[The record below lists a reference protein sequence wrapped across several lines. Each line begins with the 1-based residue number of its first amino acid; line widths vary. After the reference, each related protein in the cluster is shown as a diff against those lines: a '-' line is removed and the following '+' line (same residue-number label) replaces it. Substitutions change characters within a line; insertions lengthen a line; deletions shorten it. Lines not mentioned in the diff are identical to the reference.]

1 MVQVSGTC
9 NLVIAAYRP
18 LLALRYFLESERR
31 SSTMGGTCH
40 WLAYAGLLNPHL
52 PVAVLHMIND
62 ILPCPMIIIVIKIE
76 TMTDILTALIGVGGV
91 AIGGLITWVM
101 NRRSDLTSAYQSLV
115 SAQGEMRRQIDAQDQ
130 KINALIKHRDAL
142 QYTID
147 LETGYIRALG
157 HWLSKFCE
165 IIEPEF
171 LENHPKPSLPDDL
184 RDRIASLEEL
194 AGDND

>member
-1 MVQVSGTC
+1 MV
-9 NLVIAAYRP
+9 
-18 LLALRYFLESERR
+18 E
-31 SSTMGGTCH
+31 
-40 WLAYAGLLNPHL
+40 
-52 PVAVLHMIND
+52 
-62 ILPCPMIIIVIKIE
+62 
-76 TMTDILTALIGVGGV
+76 ALIG
-91 AIGGLITWVM
+91 AIGVLAGSLLSWLL
-101 NRRSDLTSAYQSLV
+101 NRRKDLTSAYQALV
-115 SAQGEMRRQIDAQDQ
+115 SAQGDMKRQIDAQDQ
-130 KINALIKHRDAL
+130 KIDALIKNRDAL

-194 AGDND
+194 AGDNEMYPTSSI

>member
-1 MVQVSGTC
+1 
-9 NLVIAAYRP
+9 
-18 LLALRYFLESERR
+18 
-31 SSTMGGTCH
+31 
-40 WLAYAGLLNPHL
+40 
-52 PVAVLHMIND
+52 
-62 ILPCPMIIIVIKIE
+62 
-76 TMTDILTALIGVGGV
+76 MTEVLTAIIGVGGM
-91 AIGGLITWVM
+91 ALGGLITWLA
-101 NRRSDLTSAYQSLV
+101 NRRSNLTSAYQALV

-130 KINALIKHRDAL
+130 KINALIKHRDEL

-171 LENHPKPSLPDDL
+171 LEDHPKPSLPDPL

-194 AGDND
+194 TGDND

>member
-1 MVQVSGTC
+1 
-9 NLVIAAYRP
+9 
-18 LLALRYFLESERR
+18 
-31 SSTMGGTCH
+31 
-40 WLAYAGLLNPHL
+40 
-52 PVAVLHMIND
+52 
-62 ILPCPMIIIVIKIE
+62 
-76 TMTDILTALIGVGGV
+76 MTDIFTAIIGVGGV
-91 AIGGLITWVM
+91 ALGGFITWLT
-101 NRRSDLTSAYQSLV
+101 NRRSDLTSAYQALV
-115 SAQGEMRRQIDAQDQ
+115 SAQGDMKRQIDAQDQ
-130 KINALIKHRDAL
+130 KISALIKNREAM

-157 HWLSKFCE
+157 HWLAQFCE

>member
-1 MVQVSGTC
+1 
-9 NLVIAAYRP
+9 
-18 LLALRYFLESERR
+18 
-31 SSTMGGTCH
+31 
-40 WLAYAGLLNPHL
+40 
-52 PVAVLHMIND
+52 
-62 ILPCPMIIIVIKIE
+62 
-76 TMTDILTALIGVGGV
+76 MTDILTAIIGVGGV
-91 AIGGLITWVM
+91 AIGGLITWVTS
-101 NRRSDLTSAYQSLV
+101 RRLDLTNAYQALV
-115 SAQGEMRRQIDAQDQ
+115 SAQGDMRRQIDAQDQ
-130 KINALIKHRDAL
+130 KINALIKNRDEL

-165 IIEPEF
+165 VIDPEF

>member
-1 MVQVSGTC
+1 ME
-9 NLVIAAYRP
+9 VI
-18 LLALRYFLESERR
+18 
-31 SSTMGGTCH
+31 
-40 WLAYAGLLNPHL
+40 
-52 PVAVLHMIND
+52 
-62 ILPCPMIIIVIKIE
+62 
-76 TMTDILTALIGVGGV
+76 TAIIGVGGV
-91 AIGGLITWVM
+91 ALGGFITWLA
-101 NRRSDLTSAYQSLV
+101 NRRSDLTRAYQALV
-115 SAQGEMRRQIDAQDQ
+115 AAQGDMKRQIDAQDQ
-130 KINALIKHRDAL
+130 KINELIKHRDVL

-184 RDRIASLEEL
+184 RNRIASLEEL

>member
-1 MVQVSGTC
+1 MM
-9 NLVIAAYRP
+9 
-18 LLALRYFLESERR
+18 E
-31 SSTMGGTCH
+31 
-40 WLAYAGLLNPHL
+40 
-52 PVAVLHMIND
+52 
-62 ILPCPMIIIVIKIE
+62 
-76 TMTDILTALIGVGGV
+76 ILTAIIGVGGV
-91 AIGGLITWVM
+91 ALGGLITWFA
-101 NRRSDLTSAYQSLV
+101 NRRSDLTSAYQALV
-115 SAQGEMRRQIDAQDQ
+115 SAQGEMKRQIDAQDQ
-130 KINALIKHRDAL
+130 KISALIKNRDAM

>member
-1 MVQVSGTC
+1 
-9 NLVIAAYRP
+9 
-18 LLALRYFLESERR
+18 
-31 SSTMGGTCH
+31 
-40 WLAYAGLLNPHL
+40 
-52 PVAVLHMIND
+52 
-62 ILPCPMIIIVIKIE
+62 
-76 TMTDILTALIGVGGV
+76 MTDILTALIGVGGA

-101 NRRSDLTSAYQSLV
+101 NRRSDLTRAYQALV
-115 SAQGEMRRQIDAQDQ
+115 SAQGEMKRQIDAQDQ
-130 KINALIKHRDAL
+130 KITALIKHRDEL

-157 HWLSKFCE
+157 HWLSQFCE